1 MNPLPKQILDYL
13 IADAKKWKRN
23 VVVLV
28 IAFALSFVY
37 YSTKEPL
44 PELYN
49 GGDFTMVVPAGSTP
63 VKVENSTEPVG
74 EQQMVHH
81 YYFFQNGGVSY
92 GMHTFEYSNHA
103 VRTAEEAL
111 RTMASQIHPDGYSA
125 NFSNSHLGALPATAA
140 EIEGT
145 FKGKTTFMRTRMAF
159 SADRKRAWMA
169 GAVAP
174 DRQSFPTAQAEGF
187 MDSIQV
193 KYR

>member
-1 MNPLPKQILDYL
+1 MQCIRTGRGDSYILFSLPGGASKERLSMNPLPKQILDYL

-92 GMHTFEYSNHA
+92 G
-103 VRTAEEAL
+103 
-111 RTMASQIHPDGYSA
+111 
-125 NFSNSHLGALPATAA
+125 
-140 EIEGT
+140 
-145 FKGKTTFMRTRMAF
+145 
-159 SADRKRAWMA
+159 
-169 GAVAP
+169 
-174 DRQSFPTAQAEGF
+174 
-187 MDSIQV
+187 
-193 KYR
+193 